1 MQKRKDSIMTR
12 LTATDLIPKLR
23 KYFSTQPVT
32 RAWLFGSYSRG
43 EESEKS
49 DVDILLEFDS
59 NENIT
64 LFTLGGMHTALTALL
79 HRSVDLVERDTIM
92 PFAVQSVEH
101 DKILIYERKTP
112 GS

>member
-1 MQKRKDSIMTR
+1 MTR

-32 RAWLFGSYSRG
+32 RVWLFGSYSRG

-59 NENIT
+59 EEKIT
-64 LFTLGGMHTALTALL
+64 LFTLGGMHSALTSLL
-79 HRSVDLVERDTIM
+79 HRSVDLVEKDTLM
-92 PFAVQSVEH
+92 PFALQSVEH
-101 DKILIYERKTP
+101 DKILIYERKNQR
-112 GS
+112 S